1 MASNGFNITP
11 SINLDGVSDFKNQ
24 VKQVSSQIALIN
36 SDFKANAAEMKAS
49 GKTVEGLEKNLKNL
63 EMVYDAEN
71 KKLDIYQKELENIV
85 ATQGENSKAAIDMQI
100 KVNQQAAAVSKAK
113 DNLNQY
119 AKEMDDSANETKK
132 FGDEA
137 DKSGG
142 KALKLGDIIKA
153 NLISDA
159 IKAGLGALVDGIK
172 GIGSAMTSTINEG
185 RAYADNILTLSST
198 TGIATDKLQ
207 QYQNIAE
214 LSDVSLETLTGTM
227 AKITKTAEKNADK
240 YKELGINVKDSN
252 GHLKDNEQIFSETID
267 ALGKVDNETERD
279 ALAMELLGKSA
290 QDLNPIIKMGAENF
304 DKLSESFSHNGTL
317 TEEALDNLG
326 QLDDYFQVMNLSMS
340 SVTKGLAAGL
350 APALNGLMGPLADI
364 TSLFGEFF
372 TEIGNGEAADPEAFI
387 GPIEEA
393 LDGLL
398 NNLENDFI
406 PKINELVQRIIP
418 LIVKF
423 VETGLPKLLSVG
435 AELIQTLLKG
445 IISAIQTLAPVVTNI
460 LLKIVEIIIQN
471 LPMIITAG
479 VQILTSL
486 IQGIAE
492 ALPTLI
498 PEIVNALILIVTTLL
513 DNIDMIIDAG
523 IQLIMGLA
531 DGLIEA
537 LPILIDKI
545 PEIIDKLIM
554 AITNNLPKIIEAGII
569 LIIKLAEGLIKAIP
583 QLVSKIPEIIGS
595 LINGIKNYFSKMV
608 SIGGE
613 LLDKVKEGLS
623 NGISKIFDVG
633 KNLVKG
639 LWDGI
644 NNAKDWVLDKIK
656 GFGKGIL
663 DGIKGFFG
671 IHSPSRVFRDQ
682 IGANLAKGLGL
693 GFEDEMKDVTKDMTS
708 SIPTDFDVAMNAR
721 VNKNGSVSGQNPYG
735 TGTNIVQNITVNSP
749 QPLNPTETA
758 REIEKMSRE
767 LAWGL

>member
-49 GKTVEGLEKNLKNL
+49 GKTAEGLEKNLKNL

-137 DKSGG
+137 DESGT

-159 IKAGLGALVDGIK
+159 IKAGLSSLVNGIK
-172 GIGSAMTSTINEG
+172 DVGAAFSNNIKEVAEYG
-185 RAYADNILTLSST
+185 DNIDKMSQKLGLSAQTYQKWDYVLSQSGVEIDSMQTGLKTLTNKIDDAKNGSEKATEMFKKLGIST
-198 TGIATDKLQ
+198 ADLNKMSREEVFEATIKSMQGMADSTERAALANDLFGKSGQELTPLFNESAESTQELMENFEKLGMGISQDGVDASVAFADSLDTVKRTIGGLKN
-207 QYQNIAE
+207 NI
-214 LSDVSLETLTGTM
+214 LSDFL
-227 AKITKTAEKNADK
+227 
-240 YKELGINVKDSN
+240 
-252 GHLKDNEQIFSETID
+252 
-267 ALGKVDNETERD
+267 
-279 ALAMELLGKSA
+279 
-290 QDLNPIIKMGAENF
+290 P
-304 DKLSESFSHNGTL
+304 
-317 TEEALDNLG
+317 
-326 QLDDYFQVMNLSMS
+326 
-340 SVTKGLAAGL
+340 SVTGVMDGLTSFLSGNEEGLAQ
-350 APALNGLMGPLADI
+350 
-364 TSLFGEFF
+364 
-372 TEIGNGEAADPEAFI
+372 
-387 GPIEEA
+387 IEDSIE
-393 LDGLL
+393 DLL
-398 NNLENDFI
+398 NKGIEVVN
-406 PKINELVQRIIP
+406 KM
-418 LIVKF
+418 
-423 VETGLPKLLSVG
+423 LPKLLESGKKVIS
-435 AELIQTLLKG
+435 ALIDGINKNAKG
-445 IISAIQTLAPVVTNI
+445 IMDSIMEILQYIS
-460 LLKIVEIIIQN
+460 KIIIDN
-471 LPMIITAG
+471 LPIIINAG
-479 VQILTSL
+479 IQILTSL

-498 PEIVNALILIVTTLL
+498 PEIVEALILIVTTLL

-595 LINGIKNYFSKMV
+595 MINGIKNYFSKMV

-613 LLDKVKEGLS
+613 LLGKVKEGITS
-623 NGISKIFDVG
+623 GISKIFDVG

-721 VNKNGSVSGQNPYG
+721 VNKNGSVSGKNPYG